1 MSVVFA
7 TESFVQKCNRL
18 AELSFNSKHETINE
32 FLYDEESG
40 FLSHLKFN
48 VEKAKTIE
56 GLKRIFVEIIAE
68 VITYH
73 RRNCG
78 HVNFDGE
85 KIGCFSNSCEIGARK
100 MIAPL
105 TNDEAFV
112 LFSILNKR
120 NFIPPNI
127 KFTPQ
132 NILNYC
138 V

>member
-78 HVNFDGE
+78 H
-85 KIGCFSNSCEIGARK
+85 
-100 MIAPL
+100 
-105 TNDEAFV
+105 DEAFV